1 MQHDF
6 ALHPATSHSA
16 CHRAQGRRGRGG
28 RGERSQ
34 AEMPVEWMCVVFCPV
49 QFSCSLVTLLEKS
62 RLTPDLCFY
71 HEVYQKRKQ

>member
-1 MQHDF
+1 
-6 ALHPATSHSA
+6 
-16 CHRAQGRRGRGG
+16 
-28 RGERSQ
+28 
-34 AEMPVEWMCVVFCPV
+34 MPVEWMCVVFCPV